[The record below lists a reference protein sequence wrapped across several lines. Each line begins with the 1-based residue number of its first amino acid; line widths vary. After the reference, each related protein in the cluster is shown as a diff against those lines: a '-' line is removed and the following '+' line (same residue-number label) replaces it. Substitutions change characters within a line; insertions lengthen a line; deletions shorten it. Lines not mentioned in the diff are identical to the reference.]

1 MENSVRIG
9 ICADV
14 HHDLIPD
21 GIGRMASFIGEMN
34 REKPGFI
41 IQLGDFC
48 RPYDYNKPF
57 MDIWNSFNGP
67 KYHVFGNHDNDGGFS
82 DEDVIRFWNSP
93 GRYYSFD
100 CNGFHF
106 VVLFGNEKRPH
117 DEVKGYPR
125 NISLEQRQWLADDID
140 KTELPVI
147 VFNHHGLDTDIDE
160 ENGAIKDGV
169 FVRRIFER
177 ANEKA
182 GRLKVWLSLSG
193 HWHRD
198 YYNVYNDI
206 HYVQINSMAYSWL
219 GVKYG
224 LERYEKTVYEKYPG
238 FKYTAPYKEPLWALM
253 TVKRTGEINIR
264 GKRSA
269 YVGPSPAE
277 MGKGIWNEAYPS
289 AACISDRVIIIKEPL

>member
-1 MENSVRIG
+1 MENSVRLG

-21 GIGRMASFIGEMN
+21 GIGRMTSFIGEMN
-34 REKPGFI
+34 REKPDFI

-57 MDIWNSFNGP
+57 IDIWNSFNGP

-106 VVLFGNEKRPH
+106 AVLFGNEKRPH
-117 DEVKGYPR
+117 GEVKGYPR

-140 KTELPVI
+140 KTELPVV

-160 ENGAIKDGV
+160 ENGAIKNGV
-169 FVRRIFER
+169 LVRRIFER

-198 YYNVYNDI
+198 YCNVYNDI
-206 HYVQINSMAYSWL
+206 HYIQINSMAYLWL
-219 GVKYG
+219 GEKHG
-224 LERYEKTVYEKYPG
+224 LERYEKSVYEKYPW

-253 TVKRTGEINIR
+253 TIKRTGEINIR
-264 GKRSA
+264 GKRSV

-277 MGKGIWNEAYPS
+277 MGIGIWDEAYPS
-289 AACISDRVIIIKEPL
+289 AAHISDRVIRVREPL